1 MKQHDPLAGAAGPDG
16 SAQTARAVARAFQ
29 RPSARQNLIETL
41 ERTSGNARDAREQI
55 EWEALRTVAHDIKA
69 YAIDNL
75 DRLLI
80 EFEAQFTAR
89 GGKVVWAA
97 TAAEGAQQL
106 LDICRRHGASSV
118 VKGKSMVSEEL
129 AVNEHLAAA
138 GIDAVET
145 DLGEY
150 IVQLAGQRPS
160 HLVAPALHLSRQD
173 VGTIFARTLGIEYT
187 DDPERLMTQARL
199 RLRKR
204 YLQAQVGVTGANFA
218 VAETGTIAVIE
229 NEGNG
234 GLSSS
239 VPPVHVFLMGI
250 EKVIPRL
257 ADLPVF
263 LQLLSRS
270 ATGQKIEVY
279 THHFLGAEEGKTVY
293 CVIIDANRTKLLAD
307 PQARSSLYCI
317 RCGACLNVCPVYRR
331 AGGFAYGNV
340 YGGPIGASIAPVLNG
355 MERSGELPFVSTLC
369 GACRDECP
377 VKIDLP
383 HQLVYMR
390 HKAVAAGRSGGKAI
404 DAGVGMWAK
413 AMSNLQS
420 YRRSVKW
427 LRRAAMVGRRIGWY
441 PGVLGAW
448 AKTRRVPE
456 VAATSFKEWWE
467 RSR

>member
-1 MKQHDPLAGAAGPDG
+1 MHEPDALAAAGRREN
-16 SAQTARAVARAFQ
+16 AAALARAVAQAFQ
-29 RPSARQNLIETL
+29 RPNPRPVMMQTL
-41 ERTSGNARDAREQI
+41 DRSVENAHHAREQI
-55 EWEALRTVAHDIKA
+55 EWERLRSAAHDIKA

-89 GGKVVWAA
+89 GGTVLWAQ
-97 TAAEGAQQL
+97 TAAEGAAHL
-106 LDICRRHGASSV
+106 LDICRRHGARSV

-129 AVNEHLAAA
+129 GVNEHLAAA

-160 HLVAPALHLSRQD
+160 HLIAPAMHLSRQD
-173 VGTIFARTLGIEYT
+173 VGAIFARTLGIAYT
-187 DDPERLMTQARL
+187 DDPERLLTEARV

-204 YLQAQVGVTGANFA
+204 YLEAEAGVTGVNFA

-250 EKVIPRL
+250 EKIIPRL

-263 LQLLSRS
+263 LQLLSRA

-279 THHFLGAEEGKTVY
+279 THHFLGAEQGKTVY
-293 CVIIDANRTKLLAD
+293 CIIVDANRTKLLAD
-307 PQARSSLYCI
+307 PQTRPSLYCI

-340 YGGPIGASIAPVLNG
+340 YGGPIGAAIAPALNG
-355 MERSGELPFVSTLC
+355 MERSSELPFVSTLC

-383 HQLVYMR
+383 HQLVHMR
-390 HKAVAAGRSGGKAI
+390 HKAFAAGRSGGRAV
-404 DAGVGMWAK
+404 DAGIALWAK
-413 AMSNLQS
+413 AMDDLPS
-420 YRRSVKW
+420 YRRSVRW
-427 LRRAAMVGRRIGWY
+427 LRRAATVGQRIGWY

-448 AKTRRVPE
+448 AKTRRLPP
-456 VAATSFKEWWE
+456 VAKVSFKEWWE
-467 RSR
+467 GAR